1 MQKRSSSS
9 YFFELLVSD
18 VPRVIL
24 HGLNVLYHGSLDG
37 AFGHGSDEVDLSQIQ
52 AIKINISHTSCPF
65 LSSDYEYNVVFYSRE
80 LADSIWNSASREKK
94 SELRALTRRV
104 SLSSQKGLLA
114 RRIIDNL
121 FIQSRR
127 PIYFTKFDE
136 RIQPDYSVP
145 LAYHRQLFNEFESYL
160 MRCPCG
166 FPLVRSLFQAQG
178 LDLIER
184 RLTRQQTA
192 TSELIVTYVLQGI
205 AKNNDAGS

>member
-1 MQKRSSSS
+1 MRKKSSGP

-18 VPRVIL
+18 VPRVVL
-24 HGLNVLYHGSLDG
+24 HGLNVLYHGSSDG
-37 AFGHGSDEVDLSQIQ
+37 AFGLGSGKADLSQIQ

-80 LADSIWNSASREKK
+80 LADLIWNSSSRKKK

-104 SLSSQKGLLA
+104 SLSSQKSLLA

-127 PIYFTKFDE
+127 PIYFAKFEE
-136 RIQPDYSVP
+136 RIQPDYNVP
-145 LAYHRQLFNEFESYL
+145 LAYHQQLFSQFEGYL
-160 MRCPCG
+160 MRCPCD

-178 LDLIER
+178 LDLVER
-184 RLTRQQTA
+184 RLASQHTA
-192 TSELIVTYVLQGI
+192 TSELIVTYVL
-205 AKNNDAGS
+205 